1 VRDKNKDL
9 ISNKAELEKILQ
21 ESNVKKANVQIKNTT
36 KQEVIDKIKKEK
48 YDRELKIRLQ
58 RLDRLYKV

>member
-1 VRDKNKDL
+1 VRDKNKYL